1 VFQLIS
7 EKGDSGYDS
16 NVKITAAARERNAD
30 EQKKKQIKF
39 KLQEEKMKETF
50 AKSSNSNRRPKWK
63 SCPLVSKV

>member
-30 EQKKKQIKF
+30 EQKKNK
-39 KLQEEKMKETF
+39 
-50 AKSSNSNRRPKWK
+50 SNSNFRKRR
-63 SCPLVSKV
+63 